1 MGQKVNPNGLRLGIS
16 RGWDSVWYSERNY
29 AENVLED
36 HKIRTY
42 LRKNYGSAFISHVEI
57 VRFSDQVR
65 VTIHAARPGS
75 IIGKKGAEI
84 EIITKEL
91 QKLVKEGRR
100 VSVSV
105 KEIKVPELDASVV
118 GQDIARQIERRTS
131 YKRAIKQAIRNAM
144 KSGAKGIKV
153 RISGR
158 LNGAEIAR
166 TEEFKEG
173 RLPLSTL
180 KADIDYCVSEAYT
193 EMGAIGIKV
202 WIYRDSRDTVEK
214 RRR

>member
-1 MGQKVNPNGLRLGIS
+1 MGQKVNPVSYRLGINKT
-16 RGWDSVWYSERNY
+16 WDSIWYSEKDYVNY
-29 AENVLED
+29 LIED
-36 HKIRTY
+36 FNIRRY
-42 LRKNYGSAFISHVEI
+42 INKNYSKGLVSKIEIS
-57 VRFSDQVR
+57 RFPQLVNI
-65 VTIHAARPGS
+65 TINAAKPGI

-84 EIITKEL
+84 ENISKALEKIVNNK
-91 QKLVKEGRR
+91 K

-105 KEIKVPELDASVV
+105 REIKNPELDASVV
-118 GQDIARQIERRTS
+118 GQDIARQIERRIA

-144 KSGAKGIKV
+144 KSGAKGIKI

-180 KADIDYCVSEAYT
+180 TADIDYKVSESLT
-193 EMGAIGIKV
+193 EMGIIGIKV
-202 WIYRDSRDTVEK
+202 WIYKEEIE
-214 RRR
+214 RRRK